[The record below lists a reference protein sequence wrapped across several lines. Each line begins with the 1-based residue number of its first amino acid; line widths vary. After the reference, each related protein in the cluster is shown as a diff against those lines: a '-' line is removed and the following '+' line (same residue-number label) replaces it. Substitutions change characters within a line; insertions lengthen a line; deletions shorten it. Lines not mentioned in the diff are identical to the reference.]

1 MAVLN
6 QNINKWGCLD
16 MINNFFFKIFTFF
29 VISLFL
35 SKNVYAQGAA
45 ADQYKQMGGI
55 AGLTEVCFKT
65 KNLEIALF
73 KQIGQLFYTQPE
85 MGQMMFGL
93 LYSYF
98 DAKSVAIEKKVVWNG
113 TTQSYNKKQFNCKNA
128 ADKKLIKQ
136 FEMQFMNG
144 LKSQG

>member
-1 MAVLN
+1 M
-6 QNINKWGCLD
+6 
-16 MINNFFFKIFTFF
+16 FKFYFPKISIIIFL
-29 VISLFL
+29 VLFL
-35 SKNVYAQGAA
+35 SKTVYAQGAA

-65 KNLEIALF
+65 KNLELTLF

-98 DAKSVAIEKKVVWNG
+98 DAKSVAMEKKVVWNG
-113 TTQSYNKKQFNCKNA
+113 TTQSYNKKQFDCNNA

-136 FEMQFMNG
+136 FEMQLMNG

>member
-1 MAVLN
+1 M
-6 QNINKWGCLD
+6 
-16 MINNFFFKIFTFF
+16 FKLYLPKISTIIFL
-29 VISLFL
+29 VLFL

-65 KNLEIALF
+65 KNLELALF
-73 KQIGQLFYTQPE
+73 KQVGQLFYTQPE

-98 DAKSVAIEKKVVWNG
+98 DAKSVAMEKKVIWNG
-113 TTQSYNKKQFNCKNA
+113 TTQSYNKKQFDCNNA

-136 FEMQFMNG
+136 FEMQLMNG

>member
-1 MAVLN
+1 M
-6 QNINKWGCLD
+6 
-16 MINNFFFKIFTFF
+16 FKFYFLKIIAIIFLF
-29 VISLFL
+29 LFL
-35 SKNVYAQGAA
+35 SKTVYAQGAA

-65 KNLEIALF
+65 KNLELALF

-98 DAKSVAIEKKVVWNG
+98 DAKSVAMEKKVVWNG
-113 TTQSYNKKQFNCKNA
+113 TTQSYNKKQFDCNNA

-136 FEMQFMNG
+136 FEMQLMNG
-144 LKSQG
+144 LKSQS

>member
-1 MAVLN
+1 M
-6 QNINKWGCLD
+6 INKIYFKL
-16 MINNFFFKIFTFF
+16 IPFFLIF
-29 VISLFL
+29 FL
-35 SKNVYAQGAA
+35 LPKNVYAQGSA

-65 KNLEIALF
+65 KNLELALF

-85 MGQMMFGL
+85 MGEMMFGL

-98 DAKSVAIEKKVVWNG
+98 DSKSVAMEKKVVWNG
-113 TTQSYNKKQFNCKNA
+113 TTQSYNKKQFDCNNV

-136 FEMQFMNG
+136 FEMQLMNG

>member
-1 MAVLN
+1 
-6 QNINKWGCLD
+6 
-16 MINNFFFKIFTFF
+16 MITKIYVKLFPFF
-29 VISLFL
+29 VIFLFL
-35 SKNVYAQGAA
+35 SKTVYAQGAA

-65 KNLEIALF
+65 KNLELALF

-85 MGQMMFGL
+85 MGEMMFGL

-98 DAKSVAIEKKVVWNG
+98 DSKSVAMEKKVVWNG
-113 TTQSYNKKQFNCKNA
+113 TTQSYNKKQFDCNNA

-136 FEMQFMNG
+136 FEMQLMNG

>member
-1 MAVLN
+1 MVKFYYL
-6 QNINKWGCLD
+6 
-16 MINNFFFKIFTFF
+16 KISAIIFL
-29 VISLFL
+29 VLFL
-35 SKNVYAQGAA
+35 SKTVYAQGAV

-65 KNLEIALF
+65 KNLELALF
-73 KQIGQLFYTQPE
+73 KQIGQLFYIQPE
-85 MGQMMFGL
+85 KGQMMFGL

-98 DAKSVAIEKKVVWNG
+98 DAKSVAMEKKVVWNG
-113 TTQSYNKKQFNCKNA
+113 TAQSYNKKQFDCNNA

-136 FEMQFMNG
+136 FEMQLMNG

>member
-1 MAVLN
+1 MGVP
-6 QNINKWGCLD
+6 D
-16 MINNFFFKIFTFF
+16 MINKIYFKLFPFLVIF
-29 VISLFL
+29 LLL
-35 SKNVYAQGAA
+35 SKNVYAQGSA

-65 KNLEIALF
+65 KNLELALF

-98 DAKSVAIEKKVVWNG
+98 DAKSVAMEKKVIWNG
-113 TTQSYNKKQFNCKNA
+113 TTQSYNKKQFDCNNA

-136 FEMQFMNG
+136 FEMQLMNG
-144 LKSQG
+144 LKSQS

>member
-1 MAVLN
+1 M
-6 QNINKWGCLD
+6 
-16 MINNFFFKIFTFF
+16 FKFYFLKIIAIIFLF
-29 VISLFL
+29 LFL
-35 SKNVYAQGAA
+35 SKTVYAQGSA

-65 KNLEIALF
+65 KNLELALF

-98 DAKSVAIEKKVVWNG
+98 DAKSVAMEKKVVWNG
-113 TTQSYNKKQFNCKNA
+113 TTQSYKKKQFDCNNA

-136 FEMQFMNG
+136 FEMQLMNG
-144 LKSQG
+144 LKSQR

>member
-1 MAVLN
+1 M
-6 QNINKWGCLD
+6 
-16 MINNFFFKIFTFF
+16 FKFYYLKISAIIFL
-29 VISLFL
+29 VLFL
-35 SKNVYAQGAA
+35 SKTVYAQGAA

-65 KNLEIALF
+65 KNLELALF

-98 DAKSVAIEKKVVWNG
+98 DAKSVAMEKKVVWNG
-113 TTQSYNKKQFNCKNA
+113 TTQSYNKKQFDCNNA

-136 FEMQFMNG
+136 FEMQLMNG

>member
-1 MAVLN
+1 MT
-6 QNINKWGCLD
+6 NKIYYIL
-16 MINNFFFKIFTFF
+16 FPFLVIF
-29 VISLFL
+29 LLL
-35 SKNVYAQGAA
+35 SKNVYAQGSA

-65 KNLEIALF
+65 KNLELALF
-73 KQIGQLFYTQPE
+73 KQVGQLFYTQPE

-98 DAKSVAIEKKVVWNG
+98 DAKSVAMEKKVVWNG
-113 TTQSYNKKQFNCKNA
+113 TTQSYNKKQFDCNNA

-136 FEMQFMNG
+136 FEMQLMNG